1 MADEPKQR
9 ISIEELILAQKRNEE
24 VLHEIKNSLLRMES
38 LKRSGLPAWMYSFW
52 VIAGPICWLL
62 SNASVPSSVAF
73 GAFCLL
79 VLTIAILKR
88 YTAQPGPFTEHAK
101 TPEDLAT
108 IGEIR
113 GNVVMAAIIFGIVF
127 SIAAVVVGV
136 VIATSK

>member
-9 ISIEELILAQKRNEE
+9 ISIEDLILAQKRNED
-24 VLHEIKNSLLRMES
+24 VLHEIKDSLLRMES

-79 VLTIAILKR
+79 VITIVILKR
-88 YTAQPGPFTEHAK
+88 CTARPGPFTEQAK
-101 TPEDLAT
+101 TPGELAT

-113 GNVVMAAIIFGIVF
+113 GNVLVTAIIFGIVF
-127 SIAAVVVGV
+127 SIAAIVVGV
-136 VIATSK
+136 MIAISK